1 MLRKVVLELLIIL
14 LLRSFRES
22 NYDDMLRSYDY
33 SVDLWSFGV
42 VLYEI
47 CHGKVP
53 FYGKDLP

>member
-1 MLRKVVLELLIIL
+1 MLLKVVLELLIIL
-14 LLRSFRES
+14 LLKSLRES
-22 NYDDMLRSYDY
+22 KYVYMLRGYDY

-53 FYGKDLP
+53 FYGKDL